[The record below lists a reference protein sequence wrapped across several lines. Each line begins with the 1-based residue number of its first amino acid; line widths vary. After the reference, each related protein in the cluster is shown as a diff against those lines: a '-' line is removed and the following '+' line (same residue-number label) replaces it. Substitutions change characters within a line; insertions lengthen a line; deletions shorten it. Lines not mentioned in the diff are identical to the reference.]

1 MGREDVLQNRSHTM
15 AIQQDWSKCERFSNF
30 TAGAQERVM
39 STAESEGRSL
49 LRSTAHV
56 SHFPMAVEAS
66 QRQVAM
72 GHMLD
77 FRYAQNVRYFDFML
91 PEIRHLLAFSDDVQR
106 EGDQVLHRWNIHN
119 ATAMC
124 VHIRRSDFVQ
134 LHVASDLHDSVGD
147 VIRIAERQDFDK
159 FIIFGDDTDFMRRMA
174 EAIEMQR
181 NGIRKSRAR
190 FSTNT
195 EGVDFYIASR
205 ACGAM
210 LITAPTSTFGWW
222 LAFFIP
228 NQEAVYYRG
237 SDKRRMVDKVPQKD
251 LFL

>member
-1 MGREDVLQNRSHTM
+1 MTCCEYEDPSRLKNRTE
-15 AIQQDWSKCERFSNF
+15 QFL
-30 TAGAQERVM
+30 V
-39 STAESEGRSL
+39 
-49 LRSTAHV
+49 
-56 SHFPMAVEAS
+56 
-66 QRQVAM
+66 
-72 GHMLD
+72 LD

-251 LFL
+251 LFLSSWKAF